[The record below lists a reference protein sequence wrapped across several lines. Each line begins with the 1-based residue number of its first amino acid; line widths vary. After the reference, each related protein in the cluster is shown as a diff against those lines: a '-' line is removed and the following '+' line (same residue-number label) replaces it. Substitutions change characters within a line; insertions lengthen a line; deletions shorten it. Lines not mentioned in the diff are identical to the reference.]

1 MPRRKNARTAIIVQA
16 PHWDKHCKR
25 RARRRTGYT
34 GIFTEGECAMP
45 IITDKL
51 IARRDGAIGW
61 VIFNNPQK
69 RNAMS
74 IDMTTAM
81 GEALEDYARD
91 PAIRVVILTGAGD
104 KAFVSGADISEFKD
118 KRSTAE
124 AAAAYNEASNRAA
137 KALRECPKPT
147 IAMIRGYCMGG
158 GMGTAVACDLRIASD
173 DSRFGVPAAKLGVG
187 YRYDRLKQLEAL
199 VGPSFTME
207 IFYTGRQ
214 FSAQEA
220 LTMGLV
226 NRVLPAAELE
236 SYVLDYAHII
246 AGNAPLT
253 IAAVKKCV
261 IEMAKEE
268 DERDIALCNR
278 MVDYCFASKDYI
290 EGRDAF
296 LEKRKPVFTGH

>member
-1 MPRRKNARTAIIVQA
+1 MQT
-16 PHWDKHCKR
+16 
-25 RARRRTGYT
+25 T
-34 GIFTEGECAMP
+34 
-45 IITDKL
+45 TDKL
-51 IARRDGAIGW
+51 IAKKEGAIGW

-74 IDMTTAM
+74 MDMTKAM
-81 GEALEDYARD
+81 GDALEEYSRD
-91 PAIRVVILTGAGD
+91 PMIRVVILKGAGD
-104 KAFVSGADISEFKD
+104 KSFVSGADISEFKE
-118 KRSTAE
+118 KRSSKE
-124 AAAAYNEASNRAA
+124 AMELYNAASNRAA

-147 IAMIRGYCMGG
+147 IAMIRGFCMGG

-187 YRYDRLKQLEAL
+187 YRYERLKQLEAL

-220 LTMGLV
+220 LAMGLI
-226 NRVLPAAELE
+226 NRMLPAAELE
-236 SYVLDYAHII
+236 KYVLDYANTI

-253 IAAVKKCV
+253 IAAVKKSV
-261 IEMAKEE
+261 VEMGK
-268 DERDIALCNR
+268 DETKRDIATCDK
-278 MVDYCFASKDYI
+278 MVDACFASKDYA

-296 LEKRKPVFTGH
+296 MEKRKPAFQGH

>member
-1 MPRRKNARTAIIVQA
+1 MPTA
-16 PHWDKHCKR
+16 
-25 RARRRTGYT
+25 
-34 GIFTEGECAMP
+34 
-45 IITDKL
+45 TDKL
-51 IARRDGAIGW
+51 IARKDGAIGW
-61 VIFNNPQK
+61 VIFNNPEK

-74 IDMTTAM
+74 MDMNQAM
-81 GEALEDYARD
+81 GDALEDYAHD
-91 PAIRVVILTGAGD
+91 PAIRVVILKGAGD
-104 KAFVSGADISEFKD
+104 KSFVSGADISEFKD

-124 AAAAYNEASNRAA
+124 STEVYNAASNRAA

-147 IAMIRGYCMGG
+147 IAMIRGFCMGG

-187 YRYDRLKQLEAL
+187 YRYERLKQLEDL
-199 VGPSFTME
+199 VGPSFTLE

-220 LTMGLV
+220 LTMGLI
-226 NRVLPAAELE
+226 NRLLPAAELE
-236 SYVLDYAHII
+236 KYVLDYAAII

-253 IAAVKKCV
+253 IAAVKRSV

-268 DERDIALCNR
+268 EERDVDLCNR
-278 MVDYCFASKDYI
+278 MVDTCFASKDYI

-296 LEKRKPVFTGH
+296 IAKRKPAFHGH

>member
-1 MPRRKNARTAIIVQA
+1 MPT
-16 PHWDKHCKR
+16 
-25 RARRRTGYT
+25 T
-34 GIFTEGECAMP
+34 
-45 IITDKL
+45 TDKL
-51 IARRDGAIGW
+51 IARKEGAIGW
-61 VIFNNPQK
+61 VIFNNPEK

-74 IDMTTAM
+74 MDMTQAM
-81 GEALEDYARD
+81 GDALEDYARD
-91 PAIRVVILTGAGD
+91 PAVRVVILKGAGD
-104 KAFVSGADISEFKD
+104 KSFVSGADISEFKD

-124 AAAAYNEASNRAA
+124 SMEVYNTASNRAA

-187 YRYDRLKQLEAL
+187 YRYERLKQLEAL

-220 LTMGLV
+220 LTMGLI
-226 NRVLPAAELE
+226 NRMLPAAELE
-236 SYVLDYAHII
+236 KYVLDYAATI

-253 IAAVKKCV
+253 IAAVKKSV
-261 IEMAKEE
+261 IEMGKEE
-268 DERDIALCNR
+268 SERDIARCDR

-296 LEKRKPVFTGH
+296 MEKRKPAFQGH